1 MGPRQKT
8 RRKNNHGQRRT
19 KHKRQSMKI
28 QRRVGGNEST
38 APPPPPPPPPPPRS
52 ISMSSQNPSQQPPQT
67 TQLSMSS
74 QDLAQQP
81 PQTTQLL
88 TLSQDLAPPPSQ
100 TSSLLTSSQDLAPP
114 PPPPSTQD
122 DDYGLDNLFNEDTPE
137 TKIKNQAYEKAIAN
151 LLTTKDMYNKEIRN
165 CFSNWKIREN
175 KYDRDVKEWI
185 YDTTDEAF
193 ICRSINVDEY
203 KRQRLTKAIDSVA
216 YGVYRNGQTQAGTVK
231 VKLRWNDF
239 HDFKGT
245 PEAIDEYLKNCT
257 PYVSSSSR
265 RR

>member
-1 MGPRQKT
+1 MGSRQKT

-28 QRRVGGNEST
+28 RRRVGGNEST
-38 APPPPPPPPPPPRS
+38 APLSPPPPPPPPRS
-52 ISMSSQNPSQQPPQT
+52 ISMSSQDLSQQPPQT

-74 QDLAQQP
+74 QDLSQQP

-88 TLSQDLAPPPSQ
+88 S
-100 TSSLLTSSQDLAPP
+100 SSQDIAAP

-122 DDYGLDNLFNEDTPE
+122 DDYGLDNLFHEDTPE

-216 YGVYRNGQTQAGTVK
+216 YGVYQNGQTQAGTVK